1 MKDRLSLAI
10 VVGLVFVVIY
20 GVIDWHQSHSRT
32 SAAPFEDAA
41 EEPSGEVNV
50 AGVTSDIATSTP
62 LVNTAEVP
70 AAPAT
75 STGAAAELGDDE
87 ARAKFTKALHDLSS
101 CLAMKSEPLDG
112 AEPRLENWLSAIRG
126 EMGDPVLQ
134 TEDWSSAEIETPE
147 GEHRSIRVEMDYSG
161 EDRIV
166 RRVKYSKVGADG
178 EPGEQIP
185 LSKEQSEEPSDT
197 FLASL
202 ESDGK
207 IVKRETAQRLYFGGG
222 EEIVVTE
229 KNGKV
234 YELDM
239 SRAGRTFKCRPFDPD
254 PNSCKCL

>member
-1 MKDRLSLAI
+1 MKDRLSLVILA
-10 VVGLVFVVIY
+10 GLAVVVIY
-20 GVIDWHQSHSRT
+20 GVVDWHQSHPGN
-32 SAAPFEDAA
+32 SAPAVEIADEDAA
-41 EEPSGEVNV
+41 P
-50 AGVTSDIATSTP
+50 D
-62 LVNTAEVP
+62 
-70 AAPAT
+70 
-75 STGAAAELGDDE
+75 TGAASVRPETATQPPAEVTSSDATGPVAPAATTELGDDE
-87 ARAKFTKALHDLSS
+87 ARVKFTKALHDLSS

-178 EPGEQIP
+178 EPSELIP

-229 KNGKV
+229 KNGKI